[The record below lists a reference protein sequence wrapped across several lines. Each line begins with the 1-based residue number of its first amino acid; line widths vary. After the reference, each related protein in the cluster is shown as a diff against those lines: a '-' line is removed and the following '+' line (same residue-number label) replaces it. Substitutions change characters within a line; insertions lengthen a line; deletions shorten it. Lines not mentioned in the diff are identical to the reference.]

1 MTHDRRVTYRRVIS
15 QWQESVCAENP
26 MEYYPG
32 EWVGLPRA
40 DRPDSCLSAESRGT
54 ANGT

>member
-1 MTHDRRVTYRRVIS
+1 VTARVTYRRVIS

-40 DRPDSCLSAESRGT
+40 DRPDSCLSAES
-54 ANGT
+54 